1 MAVPRFIEVE
11 SEGRAALINIESI
24 QSIEAG
30 NYLGVKITTM
40 DGRVW
45 GMDIDEKSE
54 NEYGGKIYAAEK
66 TIADAWYHAE
76 KCDGYDPL
84 SNPYR
89 DQVVATLIEGET
101 IPVVVQNPGEFR
113 D

>member
-11 SEGRAALINIESI
+11 RNGGEALINIESI
-24 QSIEAG
+24 QSIEASDG
-30 NYLGVKITTM
+30 LGVKITTI
-40 DGRVW
+40 DGRTWYLEV
-45 GMDIDEKSE
+45 GPEAMDK
-54 NEYGGKIYAAEK
+54 YGKIYAAERI
-66 TIADAWYHAE
+66 IADAWYQTE
-76 KCDGYDPL
+76 ECDDHEPL
-84 SNPYR
+84 RSPYR